1 MKKMITIVLITF
13 FTATIQTYFQD
24 VLAIELPKQDQ
35 ELVDDWTEQ
44 SYDEEIESLRR
55 YLRGQKLKSSPSQ
68 QKALIR
74 FTYYQANLCNLL
86 KVHPVQLR
94 EHCKL
99 LGMDIN
105 NMDSIPVHLLNKRLE
120 FMKVEDFFGSK
131 VFKIIDEEIN

>member
-1 MKKMITIVLITF
+1 MKKTIILIFITF
-13 FTATIQTYFQD
+13 FTISIQGHFHP

-35 ELVDDWTEQ
+35 ELVKDWSEQ
-44 SYDEEIESLRR
+44 SHNEELESLRL
-55 YLRGQKLKSSPSQ
+55 YLRSQKLKSSPSQ

-105 NMDSIPVHLLNKRLE
+105 NMDSIPVHLMNKRLE
-120 FMKVEDFFGSK
+120 FLKVEDFFGSR
-131 VFKIIDEEIN
+131 VFKIIDEEN